1 MGTAA
6 ITIFGRFNTVS
17 VFPPHHLIDHA
28 SITLDNLNH
37 LVGHVLV
44 HIVRHGDAQVT
55 VSVPLLPEPVF
66 RIWANTAVTAAPAYI
81 IQMRRSLL

>member
-1 MGTAA
+1 MRVAA
-6 ITIFGRFNTVS
+6 ITRFRQISAASIFS
-17 VFPPHHLIDHA
+17 PHHLIDHTGV
-28 SITLDNLNH
+28 TLDNLYH

-55 VSVPLLPEPVF
+55 VSVPLLAKPVF
-66 RIWANTAVTAAPAYI
+66 RIWANIAVAAAPAYI